1 MGGGGGGG
9 GGGGEVSGERDLLYW
24 SNKTVARLEL
34 SSVSAVAQH
43 SPGTLGHC
51 QPLSATAGLLG
62 KYNRN

>member
-1 MGGGGGGG
+1 MGGEGGGG

-51 QPLSATAGLLG
+51 QPLSAGLLG